1 MANSNRT
8 LNNPISKIK
17 KNFNIFKWSSD
28 LNGIDENILKQEKL
42 IRESQNKVNIA
53 TRKRNQLKSDKELLL
68 NEGMFYINNN
78 FYILLTLL
86 IQILLTNNRKITARY
101 C

>member
-1 MANSNRT
+1 MANSNNLNRT

-42 IRESQNKVNIA
+42 IRESQNQINIA
-53 TRKRNQLKSDKELLL
+53 TRKRNQLKSEKESLL
-68 NEGMFYINNN
+68 NEGKFYIYNN
-78 FYILLTLL
+78 F
-86 IQILLTNNRKITARY
+86 
-101 C
+101 

>member
-1 MANSNRT
+1 MANSNNLNRT

-42 IRESQNKVNIA
+42 IKESQNQINIA
-53 TRKRNQLKSDKELLL
+53 TRKRNQLKLEKESLL
-68 NEGMFYINNN
+68 NEGKFYIYNN
-78 FYILLTLL
+78 F
-86 IQILLTNNRKITARY
+86 
-101 C
+101 

>member
-1 MANSNRT
+1 MANSNNLNRT

-42 IRESQNKVNIA
+42 IKESQNQINIA
-53 TRKRNQLKSDKELLL
+53 TRKRNQLKSEKESLL
-68 NEGMFYINNN
+68 NEGKFYIYNN
-78 FYILLTLL
+78 F
-86 IQILLTNNRKITARY
+86 
-101 C
+101 